1 MRGRQRRA
9 FMFCGTGCRGLQGRH
24 AIDYR
29 PSARRTRCAPRPLGP
44 PSRRRGAPAVPGRPG
59 PPHPVPAHARLC
71 GASLRPRPPRRACAP
86 PRLRACDDLGFP
98 LERSAGGPRWTG
110 RWWHGLARYHRYAAS
125 RYQKGWYTVSRF
137 GKHNCCP
144 NNKVLYLIK
153 LKVQFKGVPIA
164 ACRVPASPPSSADSS
179 PPPHAPSPPKRPAA
193 DGVRPARGRPRWRQ
207 GPWTPPS
214 SGARCILGGR
224 WASRTFSGT

>member
-29 PSARRTRCAPRPLGP
+29 PSRSPHAMRTPPPRSPQPAKRRT
-44 PSRRRGAPAVPGRPG
+44 GRPG
-59 PPHPVPAHARLC
+59 PSRAAAPGPCPCAPLRCVPAPAAAAAR
-71 GASLRPRPPRRACAP
+71 SP

-153 LKVQFKGVPIA
+153 LKVQFKGVLIA

-179 PPPHAPSPPKRPAA
+179 PPPLAPSPRKRPAA
-193 DGVRPARGRPRWRQ
+193 DGVRRARGRPRWRQ